1 MSRYCH
7 VPGCRNGLGKCL
19 TTAPSEPVSYHT
31 LPKGEP
37 QRTRWLNAV
46 RLRASHKDT
55 SSLRVCS
62 DHFLPEDFY
71 YDPKIS
77 SELKFKL
84 KKRNLN
90 RDAVPSIFPAAIVR
104 PPQRPRDRVA
114 SIKPAFSQASRG
126 ISVHAST
133 STGCGQES
141 RQSGDSGNATQ
152 ARRQEQRCGRASQPE
167 QDAVPMPGKTAAV
180 SSRSIAVQAFPDLRS
195 IGTQANLPKHV
206 KSKSVKVCMGNLHL

>member
-19 TTAPSEPVSYHT
+19 TTAPSEPVSYHS

-104 PPQRPRDRVA
+104 PPQRPRDR
-114 SIKPAFSQASRG
+114 
-126 ISVHAST
+126 
-133 STGCGQES
+133 
-141 RQSGDSGNATQ
+141 